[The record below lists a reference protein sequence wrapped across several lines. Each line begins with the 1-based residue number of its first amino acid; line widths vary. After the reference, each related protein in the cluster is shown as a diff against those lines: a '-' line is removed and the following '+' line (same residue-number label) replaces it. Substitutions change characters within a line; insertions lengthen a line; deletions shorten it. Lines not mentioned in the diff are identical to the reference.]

1 MPKRTIEIPEG
12 MEQFGDA
19 VESMLKR
26 LEEFKATAA
35 KDGEPVKFSDFER
48 GIDAGA
54 DAAKLDVKR
63 RALQSLDLDAKH
75 ILVDGERYA
84 QVGRYEAPYFTKEG
98 EVRVTRGLYR
108 QCGKRNSKTVD
119 PVSLRVGA
127 LDGWLPEAAKAVAF
141 LLQQG
146 TSREAEATSRAL
158 GVLPYSRSS
167 FERVTHEVGA
177 LHAAV
182 RQEVE
187 SQLMGESVIPDKA
200 RSLSV
205 GLDRV
210 AVPFEEPRPKPR
222 GRPKKGAAKRPVERV
237 WHMAYVGTVT
247 LHDANG
253 DALHTI
259 RYGRTPSLGRDELLD
274 SMLADVQELLRRR
287 PRLRVAVL
295 SDGATELEDALD
307 AHFHFENLGVEVHRL
322 LDFWHVIEKLGG
334 AARLIHGDGAGPV
347 IERWKILLKNSA
359 NARSRILG
367 ELHGSGMRDAQLG
380 AGDERP
386 VHEAITYLENHGERM
401 NYPAALAAGLPI
413 GSGNTEATCKSLFR
427 QRLVRTGARWKEE
440 TAQHI
445 VDLRA
450 LALSDR
456 FDRAIDLTL
465 APLIRHVRL
474 AA

>member
-19 VESMLKR
+19 VEAMLRK
-26 LEEFKATAA
+26 LEEFKAVAA
-35 KDGEPVKFSDFER
+35 KDGEPVKFSEFER
-48 GIDAGA
+48 AIDAST
-54 DAAKLDVKR
+54 DAVRLDVKR
-63 RALQSLDLDAKH
+63 RALQDLDIDADH

-98 EVRVTRGLYR
+98 EVRVTRSLYR
-108 QCGKRNSKTVD
+108 QCGRRNAKTVD
-119 PVSLRVGA
+119 AVSLRAGA
-127 LDGWLPEAAKAVAF
+127 LDGWLPEASKAVAF

-146 TSREAEATSRAL
+146 TSREAEATGRVL
-158 GVLPYSRSS
+158 GTLRYSRSS
-167 FERVTHEVGA
+167 LERVAHDVGA

-182 RQEVE
+182 REEVE
-187 SQLMGESVIPDKA
+187 TRLMRESVIPDKA
-200 RSLSV
+200 RSVSV

-210 AVPFEEPRPKPR
+210 AVPFEEPRPQPR
-222 GRPKKGAAKRPVERV
+222 GRPKKRAAKRPVERV
-237 WHMAYVGTVT
+237 WHMAYAGTVT

-259 RYGRTPSLGRDELLD
+259 RYGRTPSLGRDQLLD

-287 PRLRVAVL
+287 PQLKLALL
-295 SDGATELEDALD
+295 SDGAPELEDALD
-307 AHFHFENLGVEVHRL
+307 GFFHQGNLRTDPHRL
-322 LDFWHVIEKLGG
+322 IDFWHVIEKLGA
-334 AARLIHGDGAGPV
+334 AARVIHGEDAGPV
-347 IERWKILLKNSA
+347 IARWKLLLKNSTTA
-359 NARSRILG
+359 VSRILN
-367 ELHGSGMRDAQLG
+367 ELHGSGKREVRV
-380 AGDERP
+380 GDERP
-386 VHEAITYLENHGERM
+386 VHDGITYLENHGDRM
-401 NYPAALAAGLPI
+401 KYPAALAAGLPI
-413 GSGNTEATCKSLFR
+413 GSGNVEATCKSLFR
-427 QRLVRTGARWKEE
+427 QRLVRAGARWKED

-456 FDRAIDLTL
+456 FDPAIALTL